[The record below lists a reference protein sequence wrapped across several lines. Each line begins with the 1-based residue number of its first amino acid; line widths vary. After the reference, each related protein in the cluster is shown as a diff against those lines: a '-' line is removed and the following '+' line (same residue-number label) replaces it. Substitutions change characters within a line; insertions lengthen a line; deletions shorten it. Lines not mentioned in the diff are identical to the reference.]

1 MDFKQLEA
9 FAYVVENHSFSK
21 AAEILHLT
29 QPTISSHISS
39 LERELNIKLIVRTT
53 KETYPSS
60 AGEILYQY
68 ARQMLQLR
76 ESAAQAIHLF
86 TKEMKGTITLAA
98 STIPAEY
105 FLPRLMQ
112 AFRHQYPD
120 ITFQLKQTDSSE
132 VVEEVVGRAAEL
144 GFTGTRIN
152 NSKCL
157 YTEFANDK
165 LMIITPNHS
174 NYRRYLGGPFPLK
187 QLLREAFISREPGSG
202 TRRETEAF
210 LKEMGLNPSQ
220 LQIAAEV
227 RSTESIKKMVSEG
240 MGLAVISKSAA
251 EDYVQ
256 FGKLL
261 AFDFDGV
268 DLRRKLYIVQYRNGI
283 LSPITQVFYEYAKN
297 FFIKE
302 RSNA

>member
-9 FAYVVENHSFSK
+9 FAYVVENRSFSK

-60 AGEILYQY
+60 AGEILYRY

-76 ESAAQAIHLF
+76 ESAVQAIHLF

-98 STIPAEY
+98 STIPAQY

-120 ITFQLKQTDSSE
+120 IIFQLKQTDSSE
-132 VVEEVVGRAAEL
+132 VVEAVVGRSVEL

-152 NSKCL
+152 NPKCL

-165 LMIITPNHS
+165 LMIITPNHP
-174 NYRRYLGGPFPLK
+174 NYHRYLGGPFPLK
-187 QLLREAFISREPGSG
+187 QLMRESFISREPGSG
-202 TRRETEAF
+202 TRRETESF
-210 LKEMGLNPSQ
+210 FKQMGLDPAR

-240 MGLAVISKSAA
+240 MGIAVISKSAA

-256 FGKLL
+256 CGKLL

-268 DLRRKLYIVQYRNGI
+268 DLRRKLYIAQNRNGN
-283 LSPITQVFYEYAKN
+283 LSPIKQVFYEYAKN
-297 FFIKE
+297 IFIK
-302 RSNA
+302 